1 MVKGSASISTPDMN
15 GKWDCQATSVVCD
28 SLEED
33 DTESVKGFKKK
44 LEVNHPLSGVQESI

>member
-44 LEVNHPLSGVQESI
+44 LEVNLPLSGVQESI